1 MKYQG
6 TQETKTTLL
15 SYQHKSISI
24 QHYTVEP
31 DDVLVLYAVHDS
43 SLL

>member
-6 TQETKTTLL
+6 TQETKITIS

-24 QHYTVEP
+24 QHHTVES